1 LKGRAPAIIHV
12 QKNKGEST
20 QTKAN
25 KQSKAKSIISSPSAW
40 ESKVHAYVMVCNFFF
55 ANKRHACAL
64 S

>member
-1 LKGRAPAIIHV
+1 MHA